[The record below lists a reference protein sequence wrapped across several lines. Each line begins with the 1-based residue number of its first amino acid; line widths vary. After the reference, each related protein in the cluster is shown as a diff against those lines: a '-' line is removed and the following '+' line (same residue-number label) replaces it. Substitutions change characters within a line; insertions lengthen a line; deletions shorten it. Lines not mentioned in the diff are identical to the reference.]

1 MALTL
6 FLFLDPRSPQNPS
19 PSIEHREAD
28 LQTEHLRPKP
38 DGDGFNR
45 TIETT
50 GATVPALIRIFHD
63 RNPLVLI
70 KMDDITRTVKIT
82 RLTPITFIQV
92 NHGWHMK
99 PPL

>member
-1 MALTL
+1 MDRPL
-6 FLFLDPRSPQNPS
+6 FLGPRSPQNPS
-19 PSIEHREAD
+19 PSIGHKEGTD

-38 DGDGFNR
+38 DCDGFNR
-45 TIETT
+45 AIETT
-50 GATVPALIRIFHD
+50 GTTVPALIRIFHD

-92 NHGWHMK
+92 NHGWHTK
-99 PPL
+99 PPP